1 MLMTAVLQWG
11 FASATQKAPLWSH
24 HRNSSFWVKCSFDFL
39 LKHFSNSSCPKF
51 SFLRGSWVMRNF
63 AFFHHNEVF
72 FSGKKANSKGEL
84 SGEGLVMGHSG
95 TPLPK
100 CSQALPIHSAWCKSQ
115 LCSRS
120 CQNYFTPFKTE
131 HLLGHK
137 EWPDHVG
144 IKILTQ
150 RFGALH
156 QFICSDAMR
165 AFLSQVVLCWVCDDF
180 QISQD
185 RILKSFCFCHRVKL
199 GGKKVVFFK
208 ILFSSN

>member
-100 CSQALPIHSAWCKSQ
+100 CSQAVPIHSAWCKSQ

-144 IKILTQ
+144 IKILTRDLELYTNSFAVMQ
-150 RFGALH
+150 WGLSCLRWCCAEFVMISRSLKTGFWKA
-156 QFICSDAMR
+156 S
-165 AFLSQVVLCWVCDDF
+165 AFAIV
-180 QISQD
+180 
-185 RILKSFCFCHRVKL
+185 
-199 GGKKVVFFK
+199 
-208 ILFSSN
+208 